1 MDDGEPTVLEYARS
15 HGLSRDFSAASPFDE
30 LELPELETNHS
41 DGDNQLPPILKS
53 DLSVPHDKWCIRS
66 STAAFLKEC
75 LLPVEQEPQHTL
87 LPKNFAR
94 GLKLE
99 LPVLSQ
105 DEDLEFRRF
114 IVRKVRE
121 PQLEQNLRPL
131 TPESLPDD
139 SRFDWPLLDAGL
151 VKRVSKQV
159 ASEKWQITAG
169 SLGLLRE
176 AALPTKPDSA
186 EGSDY
191 FRPSRLRI
199 PSPVLPLSPVLTV
212 SSPKDE
218 DLEVP
223 FASTPTDPAIV
234 QLEAVNN
241 IILHDQIEP
250 VAGIDST
257 SRFFDPTYIDPDA
270 QNENSYRTP
279 SPSKRPLPEDFKMDV
294 PLTPFEDLS
303 PPFKKVRFHEIIP
316 EDDPTYR
323 PSSSDS
329 AAYEAF
335 FDSVM
340 DVAGPAILAVE
351 HEQLEEADA
360 TLRMTVPLLLDYRPT
375 PPWELFARSDRQPSS
390 VVEGCNPQC
399 ELLHEVYTCL
409 KSNEIKWPSN
419 HNTTNLRWDPVPYL
433 RCKDVVK
440 DYISSEALSELLD
453 HLSIND
459 QRMER
464 YFWKAEGLRILDVAD
479 DDDNHLES
487 APFDAHEVDISS
499 LVQQKRNGFDGSTS
513 DFRLRALRALEEQ
526 ETSLSTTNALDSFF
540 HLQTGQTSERPP
552 TRGKASS
559 IPGHMPKQFATAVN
573 PPPNTSPLPNH
584 HRPALPFPTPPIDS
598 TTAPP
603 QIIIATSLLTN
614 RPLLSSLHSHLP
626 TTDFIPRELPDTQE
640 TDILP
645 SPTTGLLL
653 TTLQKLKQR
662 PLPGTQTSEASS
674 GYSNAVH
681 TRLTSLSARY
691 ENLVVLV
698 SEALP
703 VPKKGGPE
711 PIPRA
716 LDGSDAAALNG
727 LVNLGASLGCEVK
740 VVYVPGSERE
750 MGKWVASEICRASW
764 SEVGHR
770 YGGNIG
776 EWVGEEETPQEGFLR
791 RAGMNAC
798 AAAVVV
804 SKGKRSERDRG
815 EGCLRLAEFVL
826 LGAEGRREV
835 WGPLLGTR
843 VVDRVGRALDQTWSA
858 VGAVTSRVDDVHD
871 QEFEEMLF

>member
-1 MDDGEPTVLEYARS
+1 MDDGEPTVLEYARF

-30 LELPELETNHS
+30 LELPELETDHS

-75 LLPVEQEPQHTL
+75 LVPVEQEPQHTL
-87 LPKNFAR
+87 LPKNFTR

-114 IVRKVRE
+114 IARNVRK
-121 PQLEQNLRPL
+121 PQLEEKLRPL

-151 VKRVSKQV
+151 VERVSKQI

-169 SLGLLRE
+169 SLALLRE
-176 AALPTKPDSA
+176 AALPTEPDSA

-212 SSPKDE
+212 SSPKDK

-257 SRFFDPTYIDPDA
+257 SRFFDPTCIDPDS
-270 QNENSYRTP
+270 QNENSCRNP

-340 DVAGPAILAVE
+340 DVATPAILAVE

-360 TLRMTVPLLLDYRPT
+360 TSRMTVPLLLDYRPT

-390 VVEGCNPQC
+390 LVEGRSPQC

-409 KSNEIKWPSN
+409 KSNEIKWPAN
-419 HNTTNLRWDPVPYL
+419 NNITKLRWDPVPYL
-433 RCKDVVK
+433 RCRDVVK
-440 DYISSEALSELLD
+440 DDINSEALSELLD
-453 HLSIND
+453 YLTINN
-459 QRMER
+459 QRMEA
-464 YFWKAEGLRILDVAD
+464 YPWKPEGLRVLGAAD
-479 DDDNHLES
+479 DDVDDLEP
-487 APFDAHEVDISS
+487 AQFEAHEVDISS
-499 LVQQKRNGFDGSTS
+499 LVQQKRNGIDGSTS
-513 DFRLRALRALEEQ
+513 DLRLRALRTLEEQ
-526 ETSLSTTNALDSFF
+526 ETCLSTTNALDSFF
-540 HLQTGQTSERPP
+540 HLQTGQTSEHPP

-559 IPGHMPKQFATAVN
+559 IIEHKAKQFATVVDPFPTAC
-573 PPPNTSPLPNH
+573 PPPILHQPA
-584 HRPALPFPTPPIDS
+584 PALSTPPIDS

-626 TTDFIPRELPDTQE
+626 TTDLILRDLPTTQE
-640 TDILP
+640 ADILP

-662 PLPGTQTSEASS
+662 PLPGARTSEASS
-674 GYSNAVH
+674 GCSNAVH

-703 VPKKGGPE
+703 VPKKGGSE

-716 LDGSDAAALNG
+716 LDESDAAALNG

-750 MGKWVASEICRASW
+750 MAKWVASEICRASW
-764 SEVGHR
+764 SGVGHR
-770 YGGNIG
+770 YGGDTG
-776 EWVGEEETPQEGFLR
+776 EWVGEEETPQEGLLR
-791 RAGMNAC
+791 VAGMNAF
-798 AAAVVV
+798 AATVVV
-804 SKGKRSERDRG
+804 SKGRMSGQRGG
-815 EGCLRLAEFVL
+815 EGCSGLAEFVL
-826 LGAEGRREV
+826 MVAEGRREV

-843 VVDRVGRALDQTWSA
+843 VVDRVGRALDQTWFA

-871 QEFEEMLF
+871 EEFEEMLF